1 MVGKVLT
8 GNGITAYGNG
18 ANSLIGGSV
27 NYRVH
32 RCARGRCECC
42 CAHEHQRALEVA
54 PIIPNAQPSAQ
65 R

>member
-8 GNGITAYGNG
+8 GNGINPYGNG
-18 ANSLIGGSV
+18 ATSLIGGSV

-32 RCARGRCECC
+32 RCARGSSEFCG
-42 CAHEHQRALEVA
+42 AHEHQRALEVA
-54 PIIPNAQPSAQ
+54 PIIPKAQPSAQ